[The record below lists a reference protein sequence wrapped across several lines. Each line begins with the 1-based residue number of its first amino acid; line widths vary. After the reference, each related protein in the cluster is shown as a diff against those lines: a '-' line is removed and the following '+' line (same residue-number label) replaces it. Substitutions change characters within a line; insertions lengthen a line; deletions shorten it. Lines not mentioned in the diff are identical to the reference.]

1 MKTKRKDYN
10 VTVRGNRH
18 EITVNGWIHDQD
30 NKKVIRETGKSDVI
44 LAFEKGLNNYVKVD
58 DEKCKA
64 ASVWWTEKKS
74 KWEIVRKKWDR
85 IYARS
90 QDLSLKRTV
99 DNEPLFLS
107 LIHI

>member
-1 MKTKRKDYN
+1 M
-10 VTVRGNRH
+10 
-18 EITVNGWIHDQD
+18 
-30 NKKVIRETGKSDVI
+30 IRETGNSDVI

-99 DNEPLFLS
+99 DNEPLFMKLFADDIVKTDEINKTIDS
-107 LIHI
+107 FINN